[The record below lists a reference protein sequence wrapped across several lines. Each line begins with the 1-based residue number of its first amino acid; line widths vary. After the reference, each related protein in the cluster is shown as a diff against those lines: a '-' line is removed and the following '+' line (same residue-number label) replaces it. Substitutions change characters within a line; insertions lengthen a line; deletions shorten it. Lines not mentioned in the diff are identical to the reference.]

1 MSDCGRYGLT
11 VIAFV
16 GSVFSSYYHWA
27 KMRGRG
33 DPENHCCIN
42 VCLYGPGV
50 RRWTMTERS
59 RASMSR
65 GADHFAVGPSHL
77 RWDGDALTIDID
89 EWSNPLPRRVRGRI
103 RVHPKALS
111 SRIWALDD
119 DARHHWGP
127 LAPSAAVEVELGHP
141 ELRWRGPG
149 YFDSNEGSEPIER
162 PFASWDW
169 SRSMLGDGSTA
180 VIYDVRQKQG
190 EDRLLA
196 LRFAPDASVATFAAD
211 SRHALSPTFW
221 RIPRHMRSGE
231 APRLVET
238 LEDTPFYQRAVLEAT
253 LAGERALTFHESL
266 DAGRLERLST
276 RLMLPWRMPRLR

>member
-1 MSDCGRYGLT
+1 M
-11 VIAFV
+11 IAFV

-27 KMRGRG
+27 QKRGRG

-65 GADHFAVGPSHL
+65 TAEHFAVGPSSLH
-77 RWDGDALTIDID
+77 WDGNALTIEVD

-103 RVHPKALS
+103 RVHPAALS
-111 SRIWALDD
+111 ARTWALDD
-119 DARHHWGP
+119 DSRHHWGP
-127 LAPSAAVEVELGHP
+127 LAPSARVEVALTHP
-141 ELRWRGPG
+141 DLRWQGRG

-169 SRSMLGDGSTA
+169 SRSVLADNGTA
-180 VIYDVRQKQG
+180 VIYDVRQKTG
-190 EDRLLA
+190 EDRVLA
-196 LRFAPDASVATFAAD
+196 LRFAPDGSVTDFEPDARRRL
-211 SRHALSPTFW
+211 SRTFW
-221 RIPRHMRSGE
+221 RVPRQMRS
-231 APRLVET
+231 ADTPRLLET

-253 LAGERALTFHESL
+253 LSGERALTFHESL
-266 DAGRLERLST
+266 DVAKLERLST